1 MSHLGPRCLL
11 DRAGIMTIITETQ
24 GAVINSHLSSQA
36 TISLVHLTTLRARE
50 ESRAEIRLPRLK

>member
-11 DRAGIMTIITETQ
+11 DRAEIMTIITEIQ

-36 TISLVHLTTLRARE
+36 TISFVHLTTLRARE
-50 ESRAEIRLPRLK
+50 ESRAEIQLPRLK